1 VGTAHGFGVGAG
13 ERDLTQA
20 SSLRAAPACSR
31 TDGSTGT
38 RPLPSPSP
46 SPPSGMVEA
55 GSRPWATIREGLRG
69 GAENSQEWAEQSAGA
84 ATAAVS
90 RRRQVPAGCGHCK
103 SGPRRSAYRAPVS
116 PMAHELREL
125 VRRLQGPGAER
136 SASEWPH
143 AGTDASSGG
152 AWLLVRPW
160 ERLVAGF

>member
-1 VGTAHGFGVGAG
+1 MARRELGRCRHH
-13 ERDLTQA
+13 RHRRQA
-20 SSLRAAPACSR
+20 AWWKQAAARGQP
-31 TDGSTGT
+31 
-38 RPLPSPSP
+38 
-46 SPPSGMVEA
+46 
-55 GSRPWATIREGLRG
+55 TIREGLRG

-136 SASEWPH
+136 SASEWPTGRMQGPTR
-143 AGTDASSGG
+143 AVVGRGCWCVRGSAWLPAFRVRADGREADWMRIDASGMG
-152 AWLLVRPW
+152 WK
-160 ERLVAGF
+160 G